1 MSDDDVQR
9 SWEALGPPLQQAMH
23 LAWES
28 TCAGSFGIG
37 AVVTD
42 QSGAV
47 IATGRN
53 RILESD
59 PGDDVL
65 CGTSLAHAEMNALA
79 ELGFQ
84 THADDHLILHTTL
97 EPCLQCIGAIRM
109 SSVDEVKVLAPDP
122 LFTGLDAI
130 ADINEHIASN
140 WPVVSRRPV
149 DEWAVF
155 SILLPTHLSSF
166 WRTSLPRWT
175 AALPTTVALADEL
188 AASGELIAEAASHR
202 SVVDVV
208 AGWWPRLSPC
218 VSEVQALN

>member
-1 MSDDDVQR
+1 MSNDDVQR
-9 SWEALGPPLQQAMH
+9 SWAALGSPMQHAID

-37 AVVTD
+37 AVITN
-42 QSGAV
+42 QSGEV
-47 IATGRN
+47 VSTGRN

-79 ELGFQ
+79 KLRFQ
-84 THADDHLILHTTL
+84 GNGGDHLTLHTTL

-109 SSVDEVKVLAPDP
+109 SSVDEVKVVAPDP

-130 ADINEHIASN
+130 ADVNEHIASN
-140 WPVVSRRPV
+140 WPIVSRRPV

-166 WRTSLPRWT
+166 WGTSLPRWT
-175 AALPTTVALADEL
+175 AALPATVAVADEL
-188 AASGELIAEAASHR
+188 AASNELVEAAAAHR
-202 SVVDVV
+202 PARDVV
-208 AGWWPRLSPC
+208 AEWWPRLSPC
-218 VSEVQALN
+218 VVELDALN

>member
-1 MSDDDVQR
+1 MRNDDVQQ
-9 SWEALGPPLQQAMH
+9 SWAALGSPMQQAID

-37 AVVTD
+37 AVITSQTGDV
-42 QSGAV
+42 V
-47 IATGRN
+47 ATGRN

-59 PGDDVL
+59 SGDDVL

-79 ELGFQ
+79 KLGFQ
-84 THADDHLILHTTL
+84 ANAGDRLTLHTTL

-109 SSVDEVKVLAPDP
+109 SSVDEVKVLSPDP

-130 ADINEHIASN
+130 AGVNDHIASN
-140 WPVVSRRPV
+140 WPVVDRRPV

-166 WRTSLPRWT
+166 WGTSLPRWS
-175 AALPTTVALADEL
+175 AALPATVALADEL
-188 AASGELIAEAASHR
+188 AASNELVEAAAANR
-202 SVVDVV
+202 SAHDVV
-208 AGWWPRLSPC
+208 AEWWPRLSPC
-218 VSEVQALN
+218 VAELAALN